1 MNYRLTVFAIVTLA
15 WLQAGL
21 PLKGISASPV
31 TAWADVNNVAALVTI
46 DRLNEAMDLS
56 VAYLVKN
63 CLENGKFQYR
73 ININPDARVKPRYNM
88 LRHAGSIYALASYER
103 VYPSL
108 KTRQALKR
116 ATDFLKKSAISPIP
130 ERNDLLA
137 VWSHPELTGSRKS
150 LQAKLGG
157 AGLGLVALL
166 SMEKVSPGTTSI
178 EYLRKMGNFI
188 LYMQKTDGSF
198 YSKYIPSKGGKD
210 DSWVSLYYPGEAA
223 LGLLMLYEKDRSS
236 KWLQAASESIAYLAQ
251 SRKGKEEVEAD
262 HWALLATAKLLPYYH
277 LCQPPLPKK
286 DIERHAIQISESILN
301 SRPNSNIL
309 SLNMGCFTDDGRTT
323 PTSIR
328 LEGLLAAK
336 EFLAAEHSALRK
348 RMIPYVHEGIAF
360 LLRAQIRSG
369 AYAGGMPRAI
379 QTLPANHPQFD
390 PNFNRRATEVRI
402 DYVQH
407 ALSAMLQYKEMFYG
421 AR

>member
-1 MNYRLTVFAIVTLA
+1 MNYRLTVFVIITLA
-15 WLQAGL
+15 WLQIGL
-21 PLKGISASPV
+21 PLNGISAMPV
-31 TAWADVNNVAALVTI
+31 TAWADKNSIAAPVKI
-46 DRLNEAMDLS
+46 DRLKEAMDLS

-63 CLENGKFQYR
+63 CLENGKFKYR
-73 ININPDARVKPRYNM
+73 INIDPDARVKPRYNM
-88 LRHAGSIYALASYER
+88 LRHAGSIYALASYEA
-103 VYPSL
+103 VYPNQ

-116 ATDFLKKSAISPIP
+116 ATVFLKKSAISPIP

-137 VWSHPELTGSRKS
+137 VWSHPEITGSRKP

-157 AGLGLVALL
+157 VGLGLVALL
-166 SMEKVSPGTTSI
+166 SMEKVCSGTTAI

-198 YSKYIPSKGGKD
+198 YSKYIPSRGGKN

-223 LGLLMLYEKDRSS
+223 LGLLMLYEKDRSL

-251 SRKGKEEVEAD
+251 TRKGKKEVEAD

-277 LCQPPLPKK
+277 LCQQPLPKK
-286 DIERHAIQISESILN
+286 DIEHHAVQIIESILN
-301 SRPNSNIL
+301 SRPKSYMNAL
-309 SLNMGCFTDDGRTT
+309 YAGCFTDDGRTT

-336 EFLAAEHSALRK
+336 EFLATEHSALRK
-348 RMIPYVHEGIAF
+348 RMIPYINEGLIF

-369 AYAGGMPRAI
+369 PYTGGMPRAI
-379 QTLPANHPQFD
+379 QALPGNHPQYD
-390 PNFNRRATEVRI
+390 PSFNRRATEVRI

-407 ALSAMLQYKEMFYG
+407 ALSAMLQYKEVFNG
-421 AR
+421 AP

>member
-1 MNYRLTVFAIVTLA
+1 MNYRLTVFAFITLA
-15 WLQAGL
+15 WLQTGL
-21 PLKGISASPV
+21 PLKGISTLPA
-31 TAWADVNNVAALVTI
+31 TAWADVNNVAAPLTI
-46 DRLNEAMDLS
+46 DRLKDSMELS

-63 CLENGKFQYR
+63 CLENGKFKYR
-73 ININPDARVKPRYNM
+73 INIDPDARVKPRYNM
-88 LRHAGSIYALASYER
+88 LRHAGSIYALASYEK
-103 VYPSL
+103 VYPNR
-108 KTRQALKR
+108 KTRQVLKR
-116 ATDFLKKSAISPIP
+116 ATDYLKKSAISPIP
-130 ERNDLLA
+130 ARDDLLA
-137 VWSHPELTGSRKS
+137 VWSHPEITGSRKP

-166 SMEKVSPGTTSI
+166 SMEKLSSGTTSI

-223 LGLLMLYEKDRSS
+223 LGLLMLYEKDRSL

-251 SRKGKEEVEAD
+251 ARKGKKEVEAD

-277 LCQPPLPKK
+277 LCQPPLPQKA
-286 DIERHAIQISESILN
+286 IEHHAIQISESILN
-301 SRPNSNIL
+301 SKPKSYINSL
-309 SLNMGCFTDDGRTT
+309 YVGCFTDDGRTT

-336 EFLAAEHSALRK
+336 EFLGTEHSALRK
-348 RMIPYVHEGIAF
+348 RIIPYVNEGISF

-369 AYAGGMPRAI
+369 PYAGGMPRAI
-379 QTLPANHPQFD
+379 QALPANHPQFD
-390 PNFNRRATEVRI
+390 PSFNRRATEVRI

-407 ALSAMLQYKEMFYG
+407 ALSAMLQYEEAFYK
-421 AR
+421 AP